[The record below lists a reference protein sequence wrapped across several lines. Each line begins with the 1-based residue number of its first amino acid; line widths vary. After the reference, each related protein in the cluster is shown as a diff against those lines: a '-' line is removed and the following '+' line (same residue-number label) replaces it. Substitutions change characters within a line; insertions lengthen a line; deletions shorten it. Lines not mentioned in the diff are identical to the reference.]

1 MKTGYPFLAIFK
13 KHNLP
18 YEDVLMAADYCKNMD
33 STCEGYRQFMDLPNE
48 AAADVNKA
56 IVHFT
61 GQQAGLIEMTDYVSI
76 D

>member
-1 MKTGYPFLAIFK
+1 
-13 KHNLP
+13 
-18 YEDVLMAADYCKNMD
+18 MAADYCKNMD
-33 STCEGYRQFMDLPNE
+33 STREGYRQFMDLPNE

-61 GQQAGLIEMTDYVSI
+61 GQQVGLIEMTDYVSI